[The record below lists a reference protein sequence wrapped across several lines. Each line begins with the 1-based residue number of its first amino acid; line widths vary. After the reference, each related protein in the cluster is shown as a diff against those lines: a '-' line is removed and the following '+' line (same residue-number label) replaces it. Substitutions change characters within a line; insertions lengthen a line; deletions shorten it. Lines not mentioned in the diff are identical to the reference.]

1 MNEIKRRKCP
11 ICSESMM
18 TGYIYSGKNSIVWT
32 PANMKHSIFNNSVD
46 ENEIQ
51 LAKLNY
57 LKGCYVKV
65 FRCQN
70 CKMMLIDEN
79 DLEIK

>member
-1 MNEIKRRKCP
+1 
-11 ICSESMM
+11 
-18 TGYIYSGKNSIVWT
+18 
-32 PANMKHSIFNNSVD
+32 MKHSIFNNSVD